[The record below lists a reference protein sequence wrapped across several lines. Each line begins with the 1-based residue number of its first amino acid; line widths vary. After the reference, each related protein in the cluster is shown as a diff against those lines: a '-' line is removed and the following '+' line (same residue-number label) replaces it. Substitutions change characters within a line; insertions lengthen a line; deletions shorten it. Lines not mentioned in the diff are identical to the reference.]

1 MIAVEVKE
9 EIGALYARMEDL
21 CRRAEM
27 GEVGESEF
35 LSPRLCHYGENYLK
49 RKGVD
54 YATFGGYGDAERKK
68 IYVLPEYM
76 ADAGEN
82 GIEQHLAQFGY
93 TAGVTALRIDG
104 SGYRTL
110 THRDFLGSLLGL
122 GVERSVLGDLVTLDE
137 RGKSAVVFCEVG
149 IAPFLL
155 NVCEKVAN
163 DKVKVT
169 EWKLSEVTIPPRR
182 FTPINDTVASPR
194 LDCVVSALCNLS
206 REKARELVCRG
217 MVEMNF
223 ESEERPD
230 RTVTVPA
237 LISVRGYGRYRVL
250 KLCDLTKKGRIRLE
264 AEQYR

>member
-1 MIAVEVKE
+1 MKPEAKDDVR
-9 EIGALYARMEDL
+9 ALYARMEDL
-21 CRRAEM
+21 CRRADM

-35 LSPRLCHYGENYLK
+35 LSPRLCHYGETYVQ
-49 RKGVD
+49 RKGVR
-54 YATFGGYGDAERKK
+54 YAVFGGYEDAERKK

-76 ADAGEN
+76 TDEGETDL
-82 GIEQHLAQFGY
+82 ESRLTAFGY
-93 TAGVTALRIDG
+93 SVGVTAIRIDG

-122 GVERSVLGDLVTLDE
+122 GLERSVLGDLVTLDE
-137 RGKSAVVFCEVG
+137 SGRSAVVFCEEG

-155 NVCEKVAN
+155 RECTKVAN

-169 EWKLSEVTIPPRR
+169 ECRLSEVALPPRR
-182 FTPINDTVASPR
+182 FTPIHDTVASPR
-194 LDCVVSALCNLS
+194 LDSVVAALCNLS
-206 REKARELVCRG
+206 REKARELVCRE

-230 RTVTVPA
+230 RTVTPPA
-237 LISVRGYGRYRVL
+237 LISVRGFGRYRVL
-250 KLCDLTKKGRIRLE
+250 KLGDLTRKGRLRIE